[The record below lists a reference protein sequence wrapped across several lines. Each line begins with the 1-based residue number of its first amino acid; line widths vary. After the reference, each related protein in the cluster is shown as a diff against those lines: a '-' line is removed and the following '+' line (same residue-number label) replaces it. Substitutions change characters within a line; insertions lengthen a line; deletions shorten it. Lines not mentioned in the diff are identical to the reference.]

1 MIYTEAIKKELDTI
15 LKAFEGYIQNQN
27 YFDIVYSEKIG
38 YVWLIIDPP
47 GAAGAELLDTPK
59 KMLDALFNDI
69 ISEVINAPENTT
81 HIPDALTLTKYEET
95 EICRRIA
102 AILQT
107 IEDGADEY
115 LNYLDSYLKDY
126 QERYHGD
133 NE

>member
-47 GAAGAELLDTPK
+47 GAAGAELLDTPE

-81 HIPDALTLTKYEET
+81 HIPDVLTLTKSEET
-95 EICRRIA
+95 ESRRRLT
-102 AILQT
+102 AILET
-107 IEDGADEY
+107 IEDGKAKY
-115 LNYLDSYLKDY
+115 LKYLDTYIKEY
-126 QERYHGD
+126 QEH
-133 NE
+133 

>member
-47 GAAGAELLDTPK
+47 GAAGADLLDTPK

-81 HIPDALTLTKYEET
+81 HIPDVLTLTKYEET
-95 EICRRIA
+95 ESRRRIT
-102 AILQT
+102 AILET
-107 IEDGADEY
+107 IEDGKAKY
-115 LNYLDSYLKDY
+115 LKYLDTYIKEY
-126 QERYHGD
+126 QEH
-133 NE
+133 